1 MKTQKELLAENIELR
16 SKLALAEKWMRREV
30 ASSIKKVREDKL
42 KKDQRKYFE
51 NAFESESLDIFTRD
65 IISLFGESLDRAPK
79 YTLERLIDAEIY
91 WFTLQKYPQ
100 MDALPVVLAYQK
112 ILDAWIEESLI
123 MPWRESEKWKMK
135 NEKYDDYS
143 DNLLEKDLGNILSKK
158 YTLSIGRFYQIIEMV
173 REKKVFFSWVS
184 SLVSFWKKEYPEL
197 LAMFISDRFFL
208 PFSELMQREIFSK
221 KRHEKKVSY
230 TDAKR
235 VREILVRKDGLLLS
249 ILL

>member
-123 MPWRESEKWKMK
+123 MPWRESEK
-135 NEKYDDYS
+135 
-143 DNLLEKDLGNILSKK
+143 
-158 YTLSIGRFYQIIEMV
+158 
-173 REKKVFFSWVS
+173 
-184 SLVSFWKKEYPEL
+184 
-197 LAMFISDRFFL
+197 
-208 PFSELMQREIFSK
+208 
-221 KRHEKKVSY
+221 
-230 TDAKR
+230 
-235 VREILVRKDGLLLS
+235 
-249 ILL
+249 